1 MEKIGVRV
9 ITNRASI
16 AEALSTVEGITG
28 YEKRPKVVKPGDAWA
43 QLNQLTRGPGSVFET
58 EWRIA
63 VVIGADVGTA
73 TDNFDSLI
81 PAVTQ
86 ALAPVA
92 YVDSAR
98 PIAIPIEGGDLYG
111 AEILARSE

>member
-1 MEKIGVRV
+1 M
-9 ITNRASI
+9 ITTRESI
-16 AEALSTVEGITG
+16 ADALTTVTGITG
-28 YEKRPKVVKPGDAWA
+28 YVTRPKVVRAGDAWA
-43 QLNQLTRGPGSVFET
+43 QVNQLTRGPGTAFET

-63 VVIGADVGTA
+63 VVVGADVGTA
-73 TDNFDSLI
+73 TDKFDSLI

-86 ALAPVA
+86 ALQPVA

-98 PIAIPIEGGDLYG
+98 PIAIPIEGGELFG